1 MESTRINRC
10 DIALAYAARGWSVIP
25 LVPGG
30 KVPLLSTGQPQIYQK
45 RIPTTDEIKGW
56 WKQWPDANIGIMT
69 GIVSNLAVIDVDGEV
84 GLRSAS
90 TLNLPSTLTVISGRL
105 PFGSAKHLY
114 YQYPAE
120 GIRND
125 QNGKLGKKV
134 DIRGDGGYV
143 VAPCSLHKSGNYYTF
158 FGGFQRY
165 RDNPAPFPTKLL
177 ELLRGSREDDM
188 EEVPS
193 QEPWVTKLLQGVG
206 EGERHQALVR
216 LSGYFNSKGM
226 PIDVTKALLLDW
238 NTRCTPPYPGE
249 KVNGTVEDIYKRY
262 PSGVKADEIRPN
274 NVPAVSTERQS
285 VSVTSAKDA
294 FASFKASLEERKKFK
309 GAELSTG
316 FPVLDGFTNG
326 LARANL
332 AVVGAWPGVGKTA
345 WMLGVVKHLAE
356 SGHKVAY
363 FPTEMSKNEVL
374 KVLVSNGLSIPFD
387 RVFKGEIDDD
397 EMNRIERYMTGELL
411 KNLEI
416 CEIDTPSLQDIQKT
430 CRALKPDVLM
440 LDYIQHTSGGQGSQR
455 EKIQEFVYGL
465 KSISKELNAATLV
478 SSQFRRPYKNDEG
491 QPVPPTM
498 FDFAECGQIEREVS
512 FALLMSPTK
521 ERFEADLTYPVHF
534 SLAKN
539 RFGKVAEFE
548 LSFSQSYVR
557 FGQ

>member
-10 DIALAYAARGWSVIP
+10 DIALVYAARGWSVIP
-25 LVPGG
+25 LQPGG
-30 KVPLLSTGQPQIYQK
+30 KKPLLDSWKIYQTH
-45 RIPTTDEIKGW
+45 RADQFEIKGW
-56 WKQWPDANIGIMT
+56 WEVWPDANIGIVT
-69 GIVSNLAVIDVDGEV
+69 GSISGLAVIDVDGEV

-105 PFGSAKHLY
+105 PLGSAKHLY
-114 YQYPAE
+114 YQYPE
-120 GIRND
+120 KGIRND
-125 QNGKLGKKV
+125 QNGKLGNQV
-134 DIRGDGGYV
+134 DIRGEGGYV
-143 VAPCSLHKSGNYYTF
+143 VAPCSLHESGNYYTF
-158 FGGFQRY
+158 VGGFQRF
-165 RDNPAPFPTKLL
+165 RDNPAPFPKNLL
-177 ELLRGSREDDM
+177 DMLGGNRKED
-188 EEVPS
+188 EFEPVKC
-193 QEPWVTKLLQGVG
+193 QEPWVTTLLQGVG
-206 EGERHQALVR
+206 SGSRHQATVR
-216 LSGYFNSKGM
+216 LSGYFSSKGM
-226 PIDVTKALLLDW
+226 PIDVTKQLLLEWDAK
-238 NTRCTPPYPGE
+238 NTPPQGSDHIS
-249 KVNGTVEDIYKRY
+249 KTVDDIYTRY
-262 PSGVKADEIRPN
+262 PREADEIRPN
-274 NVPAVSTERQS
+274 NVSAISNERQA

-316 FPVLDGFTNG
+316 FPILDGFTNG

-397 EMNRIERYMTGELL
+397 EMSRIERYMTGELL
-411 KNLEI
+411 KNLDI
-416 CEIDTPSLQDIQKT
+416 CEIDTPSLQDILKT
-430 CRALKPDVLM
+430 SRVLKPDVIM

-548 LSFSQSYVR
+548 LSFSQSYVK
-557 FGQ
+557 FTQ